1 MVKGNLMVDA
11 IVGLMVIACIVIMVS
26 MCMQSVV
33 KVKTRSL
40 DLWQVE
46 ENVCEIWCDSFWFY
60 DD

>member
-1 MVKGNLMVDA
+1 MIDA
-11 IVGLMVIACIVIMVS
+11 ILGLMVIACIVTMVS